1 MAQVCPRGGGAKP
14 PPLGDNVAMGDDLDA
29 GRVAELYSDIW
40 EGGGDI
46 DDDVFLRVLDEAV
59 AAIEDE
65 GIPYVLMGGMV
76 SRAAGRPRDTH
87 DIDLLVRPDDA
98 KTALSRLE
106 SAGFTTREPEPQ
118 WLYKAV
124 KDDVLVDVLFRAS
137 GDVLLDDEMVERADV
152 HRFAER
158 EVKTMCVEDLVV
170 IKALAHKEQTN
181 RHWFDALA
189 LLSTRKIDWDY
200 LLSRAERRGVR
211 RVLSLLLYAQSVDI
225 VVPDRVVHELCQTI
239 HDAATQD

>member
-1 MAQVCPRGGGAKP
+1 
-14 PPLGDNVAMGDDLDA
+14 MGDDVDA
-29 GRVAELYSDIW
+29 GGVAEQYTELW
-40 EGGGDI
+40 EGEGDV

-59 AAIEDE
+59 EAVEE
-65 GIPYVLMGGMV
+65 RGIAYVIMGGMV

-87 DIDLLVRPDDA
+87 DIDLLVRPDEA
-98 KTALSRLE
+98 GATLE
-106 SAGFTTREPEPQ
+106 CLQGAGFTTRETEPQ

-124 KDDVLVDVLFRAS
+124 KDGVLVDVLFRAS
-137 GDVLLDDEMVERADV
+137 GDVLLDDEMVARADV
-152 HRFAER
+152 HRFANR
-158 EVKTMCVEDLVV
+158 DVKTMCVEDLVV

-225 VVPDRVVHELCQTI
+225 VVPDRVIDELYGTI
-239 HDAATQD
+239 HEAMTKG